1 MLNVHMNC
9 KVHSSCNFKCITGTE
24 GHLKVSGSHYTGR
37 RNYAITDK
45 PCVNRATYYVSQNIA
60 SCYINIEKCCT
71 TNLQQTEVI
80 ELTHQVDGRAI
91 SYDVCASSHDVS
103 TVDCGQQAWESTS
116 VLLTNMIDLLSR
128 NFLSP
133 EFGTKFQWEV
143 PLFLEIFDF
152 PYETE

>member
-9 KVHSSCNFKCITGTE
+9 KVHSSCNFKCIIGTE

-71 TNLQQTEVI
+71 TNLQQTEVM

-103 TVDCGQQAWESTS
+103 TVDCGQQA
-116 VLLTNMIDLLSR
+116 
-128 NFLSP
+128 
-133 EFGTKFQWEV
+133 
-143 PLFLEIFDF
+143 
-152 PYETE
+152 